1 MVTKKNV
8 ITVRAWMNSVGVMTY
23 SQLAEVFNGD
33 VVLPR
38 ATIEQI
44 EKMANLFCWLP
55 ILQSN
60 PMWKKQW
67 EHVKSMQNMLLDIA
81 IDIWMLVRDGYTL
94 WNMDTISN
102 IKLKKYMHLHDDT
115 VSGRR
120 AAELYF
126 RAGFMVIY
134 TFHPDFIS
142 NERFNCS
149 HLLQGLVQTWGI
161 DPVATAK
168 IKSSCINWKVVHK
181 E

>member
-1 MVTKKNV
+1 MVTKNNI
-8 ITVRAWMNSVGVMTY
+8 ITVREWMNSTGAMTY

-38 ATIEQI
+38 VTIEQI
-44 EKMANLFCWLP
+44 KGLSNSFYWVP
-55 ILQSN
+55 ILRSN
-60 PMWKKQW
+60 PIWKEKW
-67 EHVKSMQNMLLDIA
+67 EHVESMQNMLLNIA

-94 WNMDTISN
+94 WNMDTTSN
-102 IKLKKYMHLHDDT
+102 IQLKKYMHLHADT

-120 AAELYF
+120 AAELYY

-142 NERFNCS
+142 NESFHCS
-149 HLLQGLVQTWGI
+149 HLLQGLVQTWGT
-161 DPVATAK
+161 DPIATAK
-168 IKSSCINWKVVHK
+168 IKSSCINWKVVHT